1 MITCHIL
8 LKSVASVREFELRH
22 GMWRGEQLEKFIAP
36 ATPSPVTFAAT
47 ILLLFLIGYSSQR
60 SGVCSVRAVREVFER
75 RRVHRFAGFA
85 LAAACAMLV
94 MAFAE
99 GLGAR
104 PFALIMG
111 TRPDMLAVTGG
122 VLFGLGSWLSGQCAI
137 GTLAALASGQ
147 LWRGGALGAM
157 FAAALLLGPHMSEA
171 ALMLPERT
179 AVLSPLAGQ
188 VATAAI
194 AGAVV
199 AAASFGYIH
208 HRIGWRRPR
217 SGWSPLVA
225 MSLIGAASGALF
237 TLDQHWL
244 YTSRIADFAYGRGS
258 LGGTLTLLALVG
270 GMVAAA
276 LRGGTFRLQRGTW
289 RDWARATWGGLL
301 MGLGTILVPGG
312 NDAMLFTGVPLL
324 LPNLLVAYA
333 AFIATLCIAIRAAR
347 RRASHPDQQPSPDHQ
362 HQ

>member
-1 MITCHIL
+1 M
-8 LKSVASVREFELRH
+8 
-22 GMWRGEQLEKFIAP
+22 FIAP
-36 ATPSPVTFAAT
+36 VTPPSVIFAAT
-47 ILLLFLIGYSSQR
+47 ISLLFLIGYSSQR

-94 MAFAE
+94 MALADH
-99 GLGAR
+99 LGAR

-111 TRPDMLAVTGG
+111 TRPDLLAVVGG
-122 VLFGLGSWLSGQCAI
+122 TLFGLGSWLSGQCAI

-147 LWRGGALGAM
+147 LWRSAALGAM
-157 FAAALLLGPHMSEA
+157 FVAALVLGPHMSAA
-171 ALMLPERT
+171 ALMLPERA
-179 AVLSPLAGQ
+179 AVLSPLAGRD
-188 VATAAI
+188 VTAAI
-194 AGAVV
+194 AGAMI
-199 AAASFGYIH
+199 AGLSFAYIH

-258 LGGTLTLLALVG
+258 LGGILTLLALVA
-270 GMVAAA
+270 GMLSAA
-276 LRGGTFRLQRGTW
+276 LRGGTFRWQRGTR
-289 RDWARATWGGLL
+289 RDWTRAILGGLL
-301 MGLGTILVPGG
+301 MGFGTILVPGG
-312 NDAMLFTGVPLL
+312 NDAMLFTGIPLL

-333 AFIATLCIAIRAAR
+333 AFIATLCLAIRLAPR
-347 RRASHPDQQPSPDHQ
+347 RVSNADQQPHPDHQ
-362 HQ
+362 HQERG